1 MAETDHSF
9 FDNFSDHLQ
18 STVGQQAQGLSQL
31 KIENAKMNSNK
42 NLSGET
48 KTVANVLDAVD
59 AGVQAF
65 GLVTGAVDG
74 VVESALVTALS
85 GLGLKGMACLP
96 VAIQLSPVLGIDIHF
111 VNIPPSPAPVPMP
124 HPYMGILLRPKDFL
138 SAAILS
144 LIPPPPEAPDVEDP
158 DNPTEAEQQA
168 LNLNKAVNLAH
179 TLLTM
184 KLGNLGASV
193 LIGGLPRVVAG
204 TPTINIPHVPMG
216 AGFHAVAAGIQKNK
230 GHAYM
235 GSLNVL
241 ADGDPL
247 SGGGAHLH
255 MNCCDVGIPSP
266 HTAGQVAKHKEV
278 PTGVPVYLPTG
289 VINPIPM
296 TKQVLTNPVPTPL
309 NPISFFSGKII

>member
-1 MAETDHSF
+1 MSDTSHSF

-96 VAIQLSPVLGIDIHF
+96 VAIQLSPVLGMDIHF

-124 HPYMGILLRPKDFL
+124 HPYMGYP
-138 SAAILS
+138 
-144 LIPPPPEAPDVEDP
+144 
-158 DNPTEAEQQA
+158 
-168 LNLNKAVNLAH
+168 LA
-179 TLLTM
+179 
-184 KLGNLGASV
+184 S
-193 LIGGLPRVVAG
+193 
-204 TPTINIPHVPMG
+204 
-216 AGFHAVAAGIQKNK
+216 
-230 GHAYM
+230 
-235 GSLNVL
+235 
-241 ADGDPL
+241 
-247 SGGGAHLH
+247 
-255 MNCCDVGIPSP
+255 
-266 HTAGQVAKHKEV
+266 
-278 PTGVPVYLPTG
+278 
-289 VINPIPM
+289 
-296 TKQVLTNPVPTPL
+296 
-309 NPISFFSGKII
+309 